1 MVHLGRLVHRR
12 IGSRFGRYAAMVCS
26 IGASGPCRV
35 TLATMTAAHR
45 SLLLT
50 LVALAGG
57 CEYVAGIGLLANEY
71 RKEAAEEADRLE
83 QCGECPEGQRCNI
96 LLDPGRCR
104 PDPGAEGDP
113 CGEWKNS
120 RKPEHQF
127 GCAEPLVC
135 NQLLEPDTCAK
146 PGPIGTACYHSGHC
160 DMQGWCDEDT
170 CVATLPLG
178 AACDDD
184 EACRPNTCL
193 DATSTCALLR
203 AIGEACSSAQDCTLL
218 LACSDEGRCYDHAA
232 TLPP

>member
-1 MVHLGRLVHRR
+1 MAVSRR
-12 IGSRFGRYAAMVCS
+12 F
-26 IGASGPCRV
+26 
-35 TLATMTAAHR
+35 
-45 SLLLT
+45 SLL
-50 LVALAGG
+50 ALIGLGG

-71 RKEAAEEADRLE
+71 RVEMAEEGKRLE

-104 PDPGAEGDP
+104 PDGGAEGDP

-135 NQLLEPDTCAK
+135 NEALEPDACAK
-146 PGPIGTACYHSGHC
+146 PGPIGTACHHSGHC
-160 DMQGWCDEDT
+160 DIQGWCDEFT
-170 CVATLPLG
+170 CIAALPVG

-193 DATSTCALLR
+193 DATSTCTPLR
-203 AIGEACSSAQDCTLL
+203 ELGQACSSAQDCELL

-232 TLPP
+232 TPQP